1 MESTVDNVKSVIEG
15 GYLLI
20 LPEECLFQFLV
31 LCLCSFGTLY
41 GSICL
46 CTKGG

>member
-1 MESTVDNVKSVIEG
+1 MESIFDNVKSVIEG

-20 LPEECLFQFLV
+20 LPEECLFQILV
-31 LCLCSFGTLY
+31 LCLCSLCTFY

-46 CTKGG
+46 CAKGC

>member
-1 MESTVDNVKSVIEG
+1 MERTVENSKFVIER

-20 LPEECLFQFLV
+20 LLEDYLFQLLV
-31 LCLCSFGTLY
+31 LCLCRFSTVY

-46 CTKGG
+46 CAKGG